1 MSAQLWVMLGVI
13 SVGGGIGALVRH
25 AASVVGSP
33 DARQVRRRITA
44 VNIVGALCAGAL
56 VTLDHPLALAI
67 SIALFGALTTLAT
80 IALWVAED
88 IRQHEPVQAVKVV
101 LSHVLL
107 GVPAVLMGFFAGQ
120 ILW

>member
-1 MSAQLWVMLGVI
+1 MSVPLWVMLAVI
-13 SVGGGIGALVRH
+13 AVGGGIGALVRH
-25 AASVVGSP
+25 AATVLGSP
-33 DARQVRRRITA
+33 DARQVRRRIT
-44 VNIVGALCAGAL
+44 VLNVVGALCAGAL

-88 IRQHEPVQAVKVV
+88 IRSHEPVQAIKVV
-101 LSHVLL
+101 LSHLLL
-107 GVPAVLMGFFAGQ
+107 GVPAVLGGFLLGQ

>member
-13 SVGGGIGALVRH
+13 SVGGGIGALIRH

-33 DARQVRRRITA
+33 DPRQVRRRITA
-44 VNIVGALCAGAL
+44 VNIAGALCAGAL
-56 VTLDHPLALAI
+56 VTLDHPVALAI

-88 IRQHEPVQAVKVV
+88 IRQREPVQAVKVV
-101 LSHVLL
+101 FSHVLL
-107 GVPAVLMGFFAGQ
+107 GVPAVLIGFLAGQ